1 MSHGCTQTFY
11 KLNSQN
17 IISYHF
23 SDGHDGLLGYVPL
36 TQHQQAGNVL
46 NYPLTQFQQNYSRY
60 LNND

>member
-17 IISYHF
+17 ITSYHF